1 MNQKA
6 YYGAYGGQYVAESL
20 MNTLEEL
27 DKAFEEAIHDPDF
40 IKQYQYY
47 LKQYVGRESPLYFAE
62 RLSAKYGMKMY
73 LKREDL
79 NHTGA
84 HKINNVIGQILLAKR
99 MGKKKVIAETGAGQH
114 GVATATGAALFDME
128 CTVYMGEED
137 IKRQAL
143 NVMRMKML
151 GAKVVSVHSGS
162 NTLKDAT
169 SEAIRTWAKT
179 AEDTF
184 YVIGSAVGP
193 YPYPKMV
200 KEFQSVISREAK
212 KQILEAEGRL
222 PDVVIACVGGGSNSI
237 GMFAEF
243 IDEKDVR
250 LIGVEAAGK
259 GIDSGEHA
267 SAMAMGEPGVL
278 HGMRSYLLQDE
289 DGNVQLAHSI
299 SAGLDY
305 PGVGPEHA
313 YLKDSG
319 RAEYEAVTDVE
330 AMDALL
336 ELSRIE
342 GIIPAIESAHA
353 VAYASKYACKYACKY
368 ASKHASKYAQ
378 NAKADAGDEGENVRN
393 HAEQSAKAGVME
405 SDTVKPSEQIMI
417 ICLSGRGD
425 KDVNTIAD
433 YLDGKGYLN

>member
-1 MNQKA
+1 MDK
-6 YYGAYGGQYVAESL
+6 YYGKFGGQYVSESL
-20 MNTLEEL
+20 MNTLDEL
-27 DKAFEEAIHDPDF
+27 EKAFDEAMADPSF
-40 IKQYQYY
+40 IKEYNYY
-47 LKQYVGRESPLYFAE
+47 LKEYVGRETPLYFAR
-62 RLSAKYGMKMY
+62 RLSQKYGTKIY

-143 NVMRMKML
+143 NVMRMEML
-151 GAKVVSVHSGS
+151 GAKVVSVTSGS

-169 SEAIRTWAKT
+169 NEAIRTWAKT

-184 YVIGSAVGP
+184 YIIGSAVGP

-200 KEFQSVISREAK
+200 KEFQRVISRESRE
-212 KQILEAEGRL
+212 QILEKEGRL
-222 PDVVIACVGGGSNSI
+222 PDVVMACVGGGSNSI
-237 GMFAEF
+237 GMFADF
-243 IDEKDVR
+243 IDDEGVE
-250 LIGVEAAGK
+250 LIGVEAAGL
-259 GIDSGEHA
+259 GIDTGKHA
-267 SAMAMGEPGVL
+267 SAMALGQPGTL
-278 HGMRSYLLQDE
+278 HGMRSYLLQDD

-319 RAEYEAVTDVE
+319 RAQYVSITDVE
-330 AMDALL
+330 AMDALM
-336 ELSRIE
+336 ELCRLE

-353 VAYASKYACKYACKY
+353 LAYAFK
-368 ASKHASKYAQ
+368 
-378 NAKADAGDEGENVRN
+378 
-393 HAEQSAKAGVME
+393 KAGSMKE
-405 SDTVKPSEQIMI
+405 DQIMVV
-417 ICLSGRGD
+417 CLSGRGD

-433 YLDGKGYLN
+433 YLAGKGYLN